1 MPIKIDKSEE
11 KIIFRLRELPEEKK
25 SEVLDFI
32 NFLRTSRI
40 KEKKGDKFSYYLE
53 RLRKKIHEHGG
64 LKLGKTKDEILQKL
78 RETRKMVWKEKYE
91 NHFRHK

>member
-40 KEKKGDKFSYYLE
+40 KEEKGDEFSYYLE
-53 RLRKKIHEHGG
+53 RLRKKIKEQGG
-64 LKLGKTKDEILQKL
+64 LKLGNTKDEILQKL

>member
-40 KEKKGDKFSYYLE
+40 KEKKGDEFSYYLE
-53 RLRKKIHEHGG
+53 KLRKKIKEHGG

-78 RETRKMVWKEKYE
+78 RETREIVWKENYE
-91 NHFRHK
+91 DHFRHK